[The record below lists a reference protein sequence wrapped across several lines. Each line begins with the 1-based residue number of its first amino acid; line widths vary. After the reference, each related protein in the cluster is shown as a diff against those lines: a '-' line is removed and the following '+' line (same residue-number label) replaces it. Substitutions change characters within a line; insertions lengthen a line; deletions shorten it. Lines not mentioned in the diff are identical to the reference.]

1 MTITVKQNK
10 VAYPGKESWARNL
23 YHGALKVRDSS
34 IADRLQVS
42 TPTVGVRTGGELE
55 TVLEFPMK
63 VTNVDNE
70 EPRVNQTVVLEIKY
84 KEISWKRYCKLQ

>member
-1 MTITVKQNK
+1 MTHGQAKCK

-23 YHGALKVRDSS
+23 YHGAL
-34 IADRLQVS
+34 
-42 TPTVGVRTGGELE
+42 
-55 TVLEFPMK
+55 K

-84 KEISWKRYCKLQ
+84 KEISWKRYCNFISNSTVFRHVQP